1 MHNRKK
7 IPCVFGDLWYLVYMK
22 NEMNQV
28 MTKKEF
34 NAFGDAKDWN
44 LSEYVAYNEG
54 YTDENNNPYEE
65 GTLAHYLYEAGI
77 YEYHTNN

>member
-1 MHNRKK
+1 
-7 IPCVFGDLWYLVYMK
+7 MK

-44 LSEYVAYNEG
+44 LWEYQAYNEG

>member
-1 MHNRKK
+1 
-7 IPCVFGDLWYLVYMK
+7 MK

-28 MTKKEF
+28 MTKQEF

-44 LSEYVAYNEG
+44 LSEYAAYNEG

-65 GTLAHYLYEAGI
+65 GTLAYYLYEAGI
-77 YEYHTNN
+77 YEYWTNN

>member
-1 MHNRKK
+1 MKK
-7 IPCVFGDLWYLVYMK
+7 NKKNPCFFAQVWYFEYMK

-44 LSEYVAYNEG
+44 LLEYEAYNQG
-54 YTDENNNPYEE
+54 YSDENNNPYQE
-65 GTLAHYLYEAGI
+65 GTLAYWLYEAGV
-77 YEYHTNN
+77 YEYWTNN